1 MIKAQSTKLEKA
13 FNDFGISLKSVKE
26 NTVDITVIYNGK
38 ESAFLNEPLIKGYF
52 QLLFDVKKPS
62 TIELAK
68 CDYSDESEE
77 RIVYPKLEGNTC
89 TRYFRAAFIG
99 IEEKKA
105 SAKRPVKKI
114 ESFED
119 EIEADDIPVMRPKQ
133 RKIANKEIS
142 KPVEL
147 DIESVTSAIL
157 SSPEF
162 AATIAAAVKAALKK

>member
-1 MIKAQSTKLEKA
+1 MIKASSSKLEKA
-13 FNDFGISLKSVKE
+13 FNDFGISLKTIKE

-38 ESAFLNEPLIKGYF
+38 ESEFLNEPLIKGYF
-52 QLLFDVKKPS
+52 QALFDVKKPS
-62 TIELAK
+62 IIELAK

-77 RIVYPKLEGNTC
+77 RIVYPKLEGNIC

-114 ESFED
+114 DSFED
-119 EIEADDIPVMRPKQ
+119 EEADDIPVMRPKQ
-133 RKIANKEIS
+133 RKIANKENN
-142 KPVEL
+142 KPANL

-162 AATIAAAVKAALKK
+162 AATIAAAVKQALKK

>member
-1 MIKAQSTKLEKA
+1 MIKASSTKLEKA

-62 TIELAK
+62 IIELAK

-77 RIVYPKLEGNTC
+77 RIVYPKLEENTC

-99 IEEKKA
+99 IEEKKS

-119 EIEADDIPVMRPKQ
+119 EEIDDIPVMRPKQ
-133 RKIANKEIS
+133 RKIANKDNS
-142 KPVEL
+142 KPANL

-162 AATIAAAVKAALKK
+162 AATIAAAVKQALKK

>member
-1 MIKAQSTKLEKA
+1 MIKASSTKLEKA
-13 FNDFGISLKSVKE
+13 FNDFGVSLKAVKE

-38 ESAFLNEPLIKGYF
+38 ESEFLNEPLIKGYF
-52 QLLFDVKKPS
+52 QLLFDIKKPS
-62 TIELAK
+62 IIELSK

-77 RIVYPKLEGNTC
+77 RVVYPKLEGNTC

-105 SAKRPVKKI
+105 SAKRPRKI

-119 EIEADDIPVMRPKQ
+119 EIEADDIPVMRPRLK
-133 RKIANKEIS
+133 KIANKEVD
-142 KPVEL
+142 KPANL

-162 AATIAAAVKAALKK
+162 AATIAAAVKQALKK

>member
-1 MIKAQSTKLEKA
+1 MVKAGSSKLEKA
-13 FNDFGISLKSVKE
+13 FNDFGVSLKAVKE

-38 ESAFLNEPLIKGYF
+38 ESEFLNEPLIKGYF
-52 QLLFDVKKPS
+52 QLLFDIKKPS

-77 RIVYPKLEGNTC
+77 RIVYPKLDGNTC

-105 SAKRPVKKI
+105 SVKRPVKKI

-119 EIEADDIPVMRPKQ
+119 EIEADDIPVIKPRLK
-133 RKIANKEIS
+133 KIANKEVS

-162 AATIAAAVKAALKK
+162 AATIAAAVKQALKK

>member
-1 MIKAQSTKLEKA
+1 MIKTSSIKLEKA
-13 FNDFGISLKSVKE
+13 FNDFGISLKNVKE

-52 QLLFDVKKPS
+52 QLLFDIKKPS
-62 TIELAK
+62 TIELAR
-68 CDYSDESEE
+68 CDYSDDSEE

-105 SAKRPVKKI
+105 SAKRPIKKI

-119 EIEADDIPVMRPKQ
+119 EIEADDIPVIRPKQ
-133 RKIANKEIS
+133 RKIANKENS
-142 KPVEL
+142 KPGL

-157 SSPEF
+157 SR
-162 AATIAAAVKAALKK
+162 TIAAAVKQALKK

>member
-1 MIKAQSTKLEKA
+1 MIKASSSKLEKA
-13 FNDFGISLKSVKE
+13 FNDFGISLKTIKE

-38 ESAFLNEPLIKGYF
+38 ESEFLNDPLLKGYF
-52 QLLFDVKKPS
+52 QALFDVKKPS
-62 TIELAK
+62 IIELAK

-77 RIVYPKLEGNTC
+77 RIVYPKLEGNIC

-114 ESFED
+114 DSFED
-119 EIEADDIPVMRPKQ
+119 EEADDIPVMRPKQ
-133 RKIANKEIS
+133 RKIANKENN
-142 KPVEL
+142 KPANL

-162 AATIAAAVKAALKK
+162 AATIAAAVKQALKK

>member
-1 MIKAQSTKLEKA
+1 MIKAGSSKLEKA
-13 FNDFGISLKSVKE
+13 FNDFGVSLKAVKE

-38 ESAFLNEPLIKGYF
+38 ESEFLNEPLIKGYF

-62 TIELAK
+62 IIELAK

-77 RIVYPKLEGNTC
+77 RIVYPKLDGNTC

-133 RKIANKEIS
+133 RKIANKEVS

-162 AATIAAAVKAALKK
+162 SAVIAAAVKQALKK

>member
-1 MIKAQSTKLEKA
+1 MIRASSTKLEKA
-13 FNDFGISLKSVKE
+13 FNDFGISLKTIKE

-38 ESAFLNEPLIKGYF
+38 ESEFLNEPLLKGYF
-52 QLLFDVKKPS
+52 QALFDIKKPS

-68 CDYSDESEE
+68 CDYTDDAEE
-77 RIVYPKLEGNTC
+77 RIVYPKLEGNIC

-105 SAKRPVKKI
+105 SVKRPIKKI

-119 EIEADDIPVMRPKQ
+119 EIEADDIPIMRPKQ
-133 RKIANKEIS
+133 RKIANKENN
-142 KPVEL
+142 KPANL

-162 AATIAAAVKAALKK
+162 AATIAAAVKQALKK

>member
-62 TIELAK
+62 IIELAK
-68 CDYSDESEE
+68 CDYADDTEE

-105 SAKRPVKKI
+105 SVKRPVKKI

-119 EIEADDIPVMRPKQ
+119 DTDDIPVIKPRVK
-133 RKIANKEIS
+133 KIANKDTN
-142 KPVEL
+142 KPAEL

>member
-62 TIELAK
+62 IIELAK
-68 CDYSDESEE
+68 CDYSDDLEE

-105 SAKRPVKKI
+105 SAKCPVKKI

-119 EIEADDIPVMRPKQ
+119 EADDIPVIKPRLK
-133 RKIANKEIS
+133 KIANKEVN
-142 KPVEL
+142 KPAEL

>member
-1 MIKAQSTKLEKA
+1 MIKASSTKLEKA
-13 FNDFGISLKSVKE
+13 FNDFGISLKAVKE

-38 ESAFLNEPLIKGYF
+38 ESEFLNGPLIKGYF
-52 QLLFDVKKPS
+52 QLLFDIRKPS

-105 SAKRPVKKI
+105 AAKRPVKKI

-119 EIEADDIPVMRPKQ
+119 EADDIPVIKPRLK
-133 RKIANKEIS
+133 KIANKEVN
-142 KPVEL
+142 KPAGL

-162 AATIAAAVKAALKK
+162 AATIAAAVKQALKK

>member
-1 MIKAQSTKLEKA
+1 MIKASSTKLEKA

-62 TIELAK
+62 IIELAK

-99 IEEKKA
+99 IEDKKS

-119 EIEADDIPVMRPKQ
+119 EDADDIPVMMPKQ
-133 RKIANKEIS
+133 RKIANKENS
-142 KPVEL
+142 KPINL

-162 AATIAAAVKAALKK
+162 AATIAAAVKQALKK